1 MKCCLCGCEIEGWGN
16 NPYPVIKEENARCC
30 DDCNAILV
38 IASRM
43 ISAGA
48 DHTINT
54 DNFVNMSDEEIKN
67 VIGGRQIVLFH
78 SADVSIYNE
87 GIVHSGLFAEGVVE
101 EVEGTKAKGDWGN
114 FAINLLTDSYII
126 QAKE

>member
-67 VIGGRQIVLFH
+67 VIGGRQIV
-78 SADVSIYNE
+78 I
-87 GIVHSGLFAEGVVE
+87 
-101 EVEGTKAKGDWGN
+101 
-114 FAINLLTDSYII
+114 AI
-126 QAKE
+126 